1 MEIDLEKVIK
11 DSDRSIEK
19 LPLKDFTEN
28 AYLNYSMYVILDRAL
43 PNISDGLKPVQRR
56 ILYAMNELSL
66 THVSKFKKSARTIG
80 DVLGKFH
87 PHGDTAC
94 YEAMVMLA
102 QDFSYNHPFVEGQG
116 NWGTQDDPKSF
127 AAMRYTESRLTKFS
141 NLFLEEIDMGTIKW
155 APNFDGT
162 LNEPKTLPSKVPNI
176 LINGSSGIAVGMSTD
191 IPSHNLKE
199 VISAVIALL
208 DTSKLSIS
216 ELCKIIEGPDFPTKG
231 EILLGESEF
240 DEIYNHGTGNI
251 KLRATYIANGKE
263 IVIESIPYQANTT
276 KIIEQIQEQIY
287 LKKNVFLDSVI
298 DASDQDHPVRIVLKT
313 KGRTYNSEE
322 IMSHLFFTTDLEKSM
337 RVNLNMI
344 GLDGKPQVKNLYEIL
359 SEWIKYRLATIKN
372 KLTWELDK
380 INKRIH
386 VLDAYIIVYNN
397 LDKIISIIRKEDDPK
412 QKIIKLYKFTDVQY
426 EAIIN
431 MRIRNLAKL
440 QEKNIVSELK
450 ILKEDAKKISII
462 LKSNIKLKKYLKNEL
477 MDISKEFG
485 KDRMTVISNAEQSK
499 AIEVKSIVS
508 VDPIT
513 AILSKNGWIRFI
525 KGHDQDISKLIF
537 KTGDEYMSH
546 TELYTDKSL
555 MFMDQL
561 GFVYN
566 LDATKI
572 SVTRGTGDP
581 LSKYF
586 LIQDGINLI
595 GMNML
600 DHKSSALSIT
610 LKGYGF
616 ISLYEDMIVK
626 NKKGKTLLKT
636 KDSDACNTISVDLDK
651 DTHYL
656 LITSEGY
663 MLICEINAVPILS
676 KGKGIKLINIPK
688 TSNEYIL
695 YAGIL
700 NKGQSLSFN
709 YESKRKKILEYDD
722 LRPFFMDKSRR
733 GKKIDR
739 KFLLENV
746 KTTYNI
752 K

>member
-1 MEIDLEKVIK
+1 
-11 DSDRSIEK
+11 
-19 LPLKDFTEN
+19 
-28 AYLNYSMYVILDRAL
+28 
-43 PNISDGLKPVQRR
+43 
-56 ILYAMNELSL
+56 
-66 THVSKFKKSARTIG
+66 
-80 DVLGKFH
+80 
-87 PHGDTAC
+87 
-94 YEAMVMLA
+94 
-102 QDFSYNHPFVEGQG
+102 
-116 NWGTQDDPKSF
+116 
-127 AAMRYTESRLTKFS
+127 
-141 NLFLEEIDMGTIKW
+141 
-155 APNFDGT
+155 
-162 LNEPKTLPSKVPNI
+162 
-176 LINGSSGIAVGMSTD
+176 
-191 IPSHNLKE
+191 
-199 VISAVIALL
+199 
-208 DTSKLSIS
+208 
-216 ELCKIIEGPDFPTKG
+216 
-231 EILLGESEF
+231 
-240 DEIYNHGTGNI
+240 
-251 KLRATYIANGKE
+251 
-263 IVIESIPYQANTT
+263 
-276 KIIEQIQEQIY
+276 
-287 LKKNVFLDSVI
+287 
-298 DASDQDHPVRIVLKT
+298 
-313 KGRTYNSEE
+313 
-322 IMSHLFFTTDLEKSM
+322 
-337 RVNLNMI
+337 
-344 GLDGKPQVKNLYEIL
+344 
-359 SEWIKYRLATIKN
+359 
-372 KLTWELDK
+372 
-380 INKRIH
+380 
-386 VLDAYIIVYNN
+386 
-397 LDKIISIIRKEDDPK
+397 
-412 QKIIKLYKFTDVQY
+412 
-426 EAIIN
+426 
-431 MRIRNLAKL
+431 
-440 QEKNIVSELK
+440 
-450 ILKEDAKKISII
+450 
-462 LKSNIKLKKYLKNEL
+462 
-477 MDISKEFG
+477 MDISEEFG
-485 KDRMTVISNAEQSK
+485 KDRMTMISNAEQSK

-546 TELYTDKSL
+546 TKLYTDKSL

-636 KDSDACNTISVDLDK
+636 KDSDACDTISVDLDK

-752 K
+752 E